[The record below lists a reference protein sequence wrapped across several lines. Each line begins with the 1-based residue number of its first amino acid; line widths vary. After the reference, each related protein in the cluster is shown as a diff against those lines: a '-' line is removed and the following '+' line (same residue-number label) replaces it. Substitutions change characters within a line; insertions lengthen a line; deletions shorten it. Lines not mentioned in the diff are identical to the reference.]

1 MKNFKAY
8 FLFLICLF
16 SIGLSTHA
24 QSNNKLKFTYFSLSG
39 QGIKTSNNGTEK
51 TVNIKTIGGLIE
63 FDFSKI
69 NTNKNLIV
77 ESYFNSDKTIRKNA
91 NQVFLKVGDEYTIEI
106 KNKGTNELVQQF
118 IIHRIIQIPNLDVV
132 LIDKNG
138 KRSINLN
145 DNKEITTVHS
155 ISPKTIEINPSST
168 TETLEI
174 AFKLRNLKTQK
185 TLNYNWLAT
194 QNKIE
199 LDGNSDYELLYYNVL
214 QPETAGTLIIKTEV
228 IWYKNTDYYI
238 ILGVL
243 LILAAFYFINRK
255 MKKKVS
261 ISETERKKLEASAIR
276 LQSMLNPHFTFN
288 ALSTVQGLMN
298 TGRIDEANQYLEEFG
313 SLLRKSLAKSQ
324 SIFNSLDQELEMM
337 RMYLRIESLR
347 FNFEWDIKI
356 SEDLYTSEIEI
367 PTLLIQPII
376 ENSIKHG
383 LKNNK
388 SAKIIVECK
397 KQDDNLNITVTD
409 NGNWK
414 DGPSGY
420 GLKNTKE
427 RIDTINNMS
436 HNKAIMLSFDTKIG
450 TTVNLNFFN
459 WLKYD

>member
-1 MKNFKAY
+1 MKNY
-8 FLFLICLF
+8 QVFLFVLLCLF
-16 SIGLSTHA
+16 SIGFITHA
-24 QSNNKLKFTYFSLSG
+24 QTNNKLDFNYFSLSG
-39 QGIKTSNNGTEK
+39 QGIKTTKNRAEK
-51 TVNIKTIGGLIE
+51 TVNINTIGGLIE
-63 FDFSKI
+63 FDFFKI

-77 ESYFNSDKTIRKNA
+77 ESYFNSDKAIRKNP
-91 NQVFLKVGDEYTIEI
+91 NQIFLKVDDKYTVDI
-106 KNKGTNELVQQF
+106 KNQETNELVEKF
-118 IIHRIIQIPNLDVV
+118 IIHRIIQIPNLNVV

-138 KRSINLN
+138 KRFINLN
-145 DNKEITTVHS
+145 NKEITTLQTTL
-155 ISPKTIEINPSST
+155 PKSLEIIPASSNA
-168 TETLEI
+168 ETLEI

-185 TLNYNWLAT
+185 TINYNWLAT

-199 LDGNSDYELLYYNVL
+199 LDGNSDYELLYYYVL

-228 IWYKNTDYYI
+228 IWHKNTDYYI

-243 LILAAFYFINRK
+243 LMLVAFYFVNKK

-261 ISETERKKLEASAIR
+261 ISEAERKKLEASAIR

-356 SEDLYTSEIEI
+356 SDDLYTSEIEI

-388 SAKIIVECK
+388 SAKIIVECLK
-397 KQDDNLNITVTD
+397 KDDNFIIKVTD
-409 NGNWK
+409 NGTWK

-450 TTVNLNFFN
+450 TTVNLTFFN